1 MAQTLLHASFSD
13 RPLARAA
20 LAILGGSA
28 AIALGAQVSV
38 PMIPVPMTL
47 QTLAVVL
54 VGLTAGSRLGV
65 AAVAAY
71 LAQGAAGLPVF
82 AGGLGG
88 AHLLAGP
95 TAGFLFGFLAIAWI
109 AGFAAERG
117 LARGFATTLIASAL
131 ALAAVYVPGVLWLQA
146 VTPLDLN
153 GAIAAGAAPFLLGDA
168 VKALIAALAV
178 TGAWA
183 ALPGRRA

>member
-1 MAQTLLHASFSD
+1 MAQTLLHASLGD

-28 AIALGAQVSV
+28 VIALSAQVSV
-38 PMIPVPMTL
+38 PMIPVPMSL

-54 VGLTAGSRLGV
+54 VGLTVGSRLGL

-71 LAQGAAGLPVF
+71 LAQGAMGLPVF
-82 AGGLGG
+82 ANGFAGLPV
-88 AHLLAGP
+88 LFGP
-95 TAGFLFGFLAIAWI
+95 TGGFLFGFLAIAGL
-109 AGFAAERG
+109 AGLAVERG
-117 LARGFATTLIASAL
+117 FARGFVTTLLAAAVAL
-131 ALAAVYVPGVLWLQA
+131 ASVYVPGVLWLDA

-153 GAIAAGAAPFLLGDA
+153 GAINAGMLPFLLGDG

-183 ALPGRRA
+183 ALSNRRA

>member
-1 MAQTLLHASFSD
+1 MAQTLLHASLGH

-28 AIALGAQVSV
+28 VIGLGAQVSV

-54 VGLTAGSRLGV
+54 VGLTVGSRLGV

-82 AGGLGG
+82 AGGMAG
-88 AHLLAGP
+88 AHLLVGP
-95 TAGFLFGFLAIAWI
+95 TGGFLVGFLAIAWL

-117 LARGFATTLIASAL
+117 LARGFVATLIVSVL
-131 ALAAVYVPGVLWLQA
+131 ALASVYVPGVLWLQA

-153 GAIAAGAAPFLLGDA
+153 GAIAAGALPFLLGDA

-183 ALPGRRA
+183 ALSGRRA